1 MAEQSNTPQLKFQG
15 YTDAWGQVK
24 LGDIA
29 DRITRKNANLESN
42 LPLTISAQYGLI
54 DQNEFFDKRIAS
66 KDISGYYLLRKGEYA
81 YNKSTSNDAP
91 WGAVKRLEKYD
102 KGVVSTLYIVFSLRS
117 NIDSDYFATY
127 YSTDLWHRGIQE
139 IASEGARN
147 HGLLNIAPND
157 FFNTAIKAPKSLD
170 EQKKIGSFFQSLD
183 AMVALHRRKREKLQ
197 EIKKSLLQKMFPAEG
212 EDRPQ
217 IRFAGYTDA
226 WGQVK
231 LGDIA
236 DRITRK
242 NANLESNLP
251 LTISAQYGL
260 IDQNEFFDKRI
271 ASKDISGYYLLR
283 KGEYA
288 YNKSTS
294 NDAPWG
300 AVKRLEKYD
309 KGVVSTLYIVFSL
322 RSNID
327 SDYFATYYST
337 DLWHRGIQEIASE
350 GARNHG
356 LLNIAPNDFFNTAI
370 KAPKS
375 LDEQKKI
382 GSFFQ
387 SLDAMVALHQRK
399 LYKLQEIK
407 KALLQKM
414 FC

>member
-1 MAEQSNTPQLKFQG
+1 M
-15 YTDAWGQVK
+15 K

-127 YSTDLWHRGIQE
+127 YSTDR
-139 IASEGARN
+139 
-147 HGLLNIAPND
+147 
-157 FFNTAIKAPKSLD
+157 
-170 EQKKIGSFFQSLD
+170 
-183 AMVALHRRKREKLQ
+183 
-197 EIKKSLLQKMFPAEG
+197 
-212 EDRPQ
+212 
-217 IRFAGYTDA
+217 
-226 WGQVK
+226 
-231 LGDIA
+231 
-236 DRITRK
+236 
-242 NANLESNLP
+242 
-251 LTISAQYGL
+251 
-260 IDQNEFFDKRI
+260 
-271 ASKDISGYYLLR
+271 
-283 KGEYA
+283 
-288 YNKSTS
+288 
-294 NDAPWG
+294 
-300 AVKRLEKYD
+300 
-309 KGVVSTLYIVFSL
+309 
-322 RSNID
+322 
-327 SDYFATYYST
+327 
-337 DLWHRGIQEIASE
+337 WHRGIQEIASE

-399 LYKLQEIK
+399 LDKLQAIKKSLLQKMFPAEGEDRPQIRFAGYTDAWGQERLDQLFVNSGSGGTPLATNPNFYNGPIPFLGIADITDREITSTKKSITELGLKNSAAWIVPAGSVSLAMYASVGKVGITTKDLATSQAFYNMVFDDDFLRDFVYTRLEKADMDREWEALISTGTQRNLNAEKVRAFTIDVPSHGEMIKIAGFFKNIDSLLSLHQRKLEKLQQIK
-407 KALLQKM
+407 KALLEQM

>member
-1 MAEQSNTPQLKFQG
+1 MAEQSNTPQLRFQG

-183 AMVALHRRKREKLQ
+183 AMVALHQRSSPFL
-197 EIKKSLLQKMFPAEG
+197 S
-212 EDRPQ
+212 
-217 IRFAGYTDA
+217 T
-226 WGQVK
+226 
-231 LGDIA
+231 
-236 DRITRK
+236 RI
-242 NANLESNLP
+242 
-251 LTISAQYGL
+251 IG
-260 IDQNEFFDKRI
+260 
-271 ASKDISGYYLLR
+271 G
-283 KGEYA
+283 
-288 YNKSTS
+288 NKS
-294 NDAPWG
+294 
-300 AVKRLEKYD
+300 
-309 KGVVSTLYIVFSL
+309 
-322 RSNID
+322 
-327 SDYFATYYST
+327 
-337 DLWHRGIQEIASE
+337 
-350 GARNHG
+350 
-356 LLNIAPNDFFNTAI
+356 
-370 KAPKS
+370 
-375 LDEQKKI
+375 
-382 GSFFQ
+382 
-387 SLDAMVALHQRK
+387 
-399 LYKLQEIK
+399 
-407 KALLQKM
+407 
-414 FC
+414 